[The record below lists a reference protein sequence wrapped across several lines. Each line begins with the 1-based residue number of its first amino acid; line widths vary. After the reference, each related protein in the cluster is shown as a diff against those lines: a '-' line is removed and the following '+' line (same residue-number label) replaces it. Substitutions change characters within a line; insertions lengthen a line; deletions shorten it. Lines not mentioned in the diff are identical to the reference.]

1 MNVLQSQSTVR
12 PLEWDTES
20 SPTTVYHNTEIETQP
35 ATADTPQMYNYRQE
49 AYTMQEYAQL
59 MTQDA
64 AQRLDLAEAAILA
77 IMDGGMTDV

>member
-1 MNVLQSQSTVR
+1 M
-12 PLEWDTES
+12 
-20 SPTTVYHNTEIETQP
+20 YHNTEIEVKP
-35 ATADTPQMYNYRQE
+35 ATADAPQMYNYRQE
-49 AYTMQEYAQL
+49 VYTMQEYAQL